1 MKHVLAFASI
11 LCVAAFGAIVQYGPP
26 VPTLINGIV
35 ADMAEWPASVSVRS
49 GNAGCTGTVV
59 GPRVLFHAA
68 HCVGNGGTSTFR
80 AGGASY
86 SARCEHSP
94 NYRGNSTAD
103 WTLCLTSQPVQNV
116 AFENINTDPEL
127 VQRGDELLLT
137 GYGCTRPGG
146 GGSDGL
152 YRIGTANV
160 IRLPGGTNNDIV
172 TLGGAALCFGDSG
185 GPAFKVQDAVRWLVG
200 VNSRGNISTT
210 SYLSATHTPQAVS
223 FFTNWM
229 QKTGA
234 EICGITPNMLGCR
247 GVRREPVEFELEE
260 GDLKLSVVVQPDSP
274 KAADAVKFALQVAIE
289 EMVR

>member
-1 MKHVLAFASI
+1 MKHILSFACI
-11 LCVAAFGAIVQYGPP
+11 MCVAALGTIVQYGPP

-35 ADMAEWPASVSVRS
+35 ADMAEWPASVSARS
-49 GNAGCTGTVV
+49 GNAGCTATVV
-59 GPRVLFHAA
+59 GPRALLIAA

-80 AGGASY
+80 AGGVSY
-86 SARCEHSP
+86 SSRCEHSP

-103 WTLCLTSQPVQNV
+103 WALCLISQPVQNV
-116 AFENINTDPEL
+116 AFENVNTDPNL

-160 IRLPGGTNNDIV
+160 SRLPSGTNNDIV
-172 TLGGAALCFGDSG
+172 TVGGAALCFGDSG

-223 FFTNWM
+223 FFSDWM
-229 QKTGA
+229 AKHSAQ
-234 EICGITPNMLGCR
+234 ICGITPNMVGCR
-247 GVRREPVEFELEE
+247 GVRREPVKFVLER
-260 GDLKLSVVVQPDSP
+260 GPLKLSVVVQPDSP
-274 KAADAVKFALQVAIE
+274 KAADAAKFDLQVAIE
-289 EMVR
+289 EIVR